1 MTYEL
6 RHPMGHIPIIHV
18 TRMILTG
25 WKRLIGC
32 LKSQNDLY
40 MTHIRIIP
48 PSCHIRIIH
57 VTYTRWR
64 LITGCLICIRH
75 FPQKSPIISRKRAQ
89 KSPTGCLICIR
100 HFPQKSPIRIGH
112 DTLTHARIFPPS
124 CIYEWFMPLIIHI
137 TYEQVAEWLV
147 TNHPSVMYIRIAY
160 ASHHP
165 YQLRM
170 SRRMIGIWHIHESSL
185 RHVYTKSSC
194 LSSSISLTNKSSFNI
209 ICLTDCTANADVS
222 ILCDR
227 YFNMIIQKHSCHFD
241 RKNPPPP
248 GGFPIYY
255 VPSSRTVCKRTPLE
269 GFVPGSSRGV
279 LLHTV
284 LDEGTY

>member
-75 FPQKSPIISRKRAQ
+75 FPQKSPIIFRKRAQ
-89 KSPTGCLICIR
+89 KSLQDALSVYVIFR
-100 HFPQKSPIRIGH
+100 KRALYELVM
-112 DTLTHARIFPPS
+112 TL
-124 CIYEWFMPLIIHI
+124 
-137 TYEQVAEWLV
+137 
-147 TNHPSVMYIRIAY
+147 
-160 ASHHP
+160 
-165 YQLRM
+165 
-170 SRRMIGIWHIHESSL
+170 WHMHESSL
-185 RHVYTKSSC
+185 RHVYTNGSC
-194 LSSSISLTNKSSFNI
+194 LSSSISLTNKSQSDWSRI
-209 ICLTDCTANADVS
+209 IPPSCIYESRMPLIIHINYEWVAEWLVFDTYTNHPSVMYTRRVRASHHPYHSRTSQVS
-222 ILCDR
+222 I
-227 YFNMIIQKHSCHFD
+227 
-241 RKNPPPP
+241 
-248 GGFPIYY
+248 
-255 VPSSRTVCKRTPLE
+255 SSVWQIARQTQMFQYCVIDI
-269 GFVPGSSRGV
+269 SIW
-279 LLHTV
+279 
-284 LDEGTY
+284 